1 MKGDT
6 QSTLEKGLQ
15 AIYQVLAVV
24 LCVFILVGVNTTILD
39 QTPNLAIFG
48 MLGLILVF
56 IQRPFI
62 LKWRDHIG
70 VRLVDVA
77 LCLLTIFAF
86 GYVCIQSEPLTQSF
100 WVGGSKLGDRA
111 GSEVGMD
118 FVVGLV
124 GLIVILEATRRTIG
138 WTLPILCGVFILYAF
153 FGASMP
159 DGLFPHRG
167 FDWQRVV
174 SQTFLQNGVFG
185 IALRVMFLYV
195 FLFVLFGTLLEET
208 GATGYIINMARRIF
222 HKSPGGPAKVAV
234 LSSGLMGSLSGSAVA
249 NTATTGTFTIP
260 LMKSAGF
267 KPEMAAGVEAAASS
281 GGALMPPIM
290 GAGAYMML
298 EMVEPEVKFLE
309 IIKAAIIPAVLYYV
323 TLLLSVHFQAKK
335 IGAEAGTWNEEE
347 LETRHP
353 FQGLVFF
360 SAFVILIALLVIGYT
375 PFRSVSLALVAI
387 LILSAFNP
395 ATRVNA
401 QGVFDAMMRAARS
414 GITLIA
420 AAACVGIILGV
431 VYLTGIGTKL
441 PNAIQPLAQDNTLLA
456 LFLMMVS
463 TIILGMGLPS
473 AVCYLLMATLIGT
486 VLPMLGTAPLAAHL
500 FIFYFGMMSMVTPPV
515 ALAAYTAAAIAKAD
529 VMKSGF
535 VAFRFALVGFALPYA
550 FVLRPELLML
560 QADGH
565 AAGIGPILGHVTLA
579 LVAITGLA
587 ASITGFAFTVLTRPS
602 RVVLLAASLVVFFTR
617 FSGVQLTMQLAAV
630 LVIVLL
636 LGLNRAKVRAA

>member
-195 FLFVLFGTLLEET
+195 FLFVLFGTLLEQT

-222 HKSPGGPAKVAV
+222 HKSPGGPAKVAIFA
-234 LSSGLMGSLSGSAVA
+234 SGLMGSMSG
-249 NTATTGTFTIP
+249 
-260 LMKSAGF
+260 
-267 KPEMAAGVEAAASS
+267 
-281 GGALMPPIM
+281 
-290 GAGAYMML
+290 
-298 EMVEPEVKFLE
+298 
-309 IIKAAIIPAVLYYV
+309 
-323 TLLLSVHFQAKK
+323 
-335 IGAEAGTWNEEE
+335 
-347 LETRHP
+347 
-353 FQGLVFF
+353 
-360 SAFVILIALLVIGYT
+360 
-375 PFRSVSLALVAI
+375 
-387 LILSAFNP
+387 
-395 ATRVNA
+395 
-401 QGVFDAMMRAARS
+401 
-414 GITLIA
+414 
-420 AAACVGIILGV
+420 
-431 VYLTGIGTKL
+431 
-441 PNAIQPLAQDNTLLA
+441 
-456 LFLMMVS
+456 
-463 TIILGMGLPS
+463 
-473 AVCYLLMATLIGT
+473 
-486 VLPMLGTAPLAAHL
+486 
-500 FIFYFGMMSMVTPPV
+500 
-515 ALAAYTAAAIAKAD
+515 
-529 VMKSGF
+529 
-535 VAFRFALVGFALPYA
+535 
-550 FVLRPELLML
+550 
-560 QADGH
+560 
-565 AAGIGPILGHVTLA
+565 
-579 LVAITGLA
+579 
-587 ASITGFAFTVLTRPS
+587 
-602 RVVLLAASLVVFFTR
+602 
-617 FSGVQLTMQLAAV
+617 
-630 LVIVLL
+630 
-636 LGLNRAKVRAA
+636 

>member
-15 AIYQVLAVV
+15 AIYRVLAVV

-353 FQGLVFF
+353 FHDIQ
-360 SAFVILIALLVIGYT
+360 
-375 PFRSVSLALVAI
+375 
-387 LILSAFNP
+387 N
-395 ATRVNA
+395 
-401 QGVFDAMMRAARS
+401 S
-414 GITLIA
+414 G
-420 AAACVGIILGV
+420 
-431 VYLTGIGTKL
+431 
-441 PNAIQPLAQDNTLLA
+441 
-456 LFLMMVS
+456 
-463 TIILGMGLPS
+463 
-473 AVCYLLMATLIGT
+473 
-486 VLPMLGTAPLAAHL
+486 
-500 FIFYFGMMSMVTPPV
+500 
-515 ALAAYTAAAIAKAD
+515 
-529 VMKSGF
+529 
-535 VAFRFALVGFALPYA
+535 
-550 FVLRPELLML
+550 
-560 QADGH
+560 
-565 AAGIGPILGHVTLA
+565 
-579 LVAITGLA
+579 
-587 ASITGFAFTVLTRPS
+587 
-602 RVVLLAASLVVFFTR
+602 
-617 FSGVQLTMQLAAV
+617 
-630 LVIVLL
+630 
-636 LGLNRAKVRAA
+636 